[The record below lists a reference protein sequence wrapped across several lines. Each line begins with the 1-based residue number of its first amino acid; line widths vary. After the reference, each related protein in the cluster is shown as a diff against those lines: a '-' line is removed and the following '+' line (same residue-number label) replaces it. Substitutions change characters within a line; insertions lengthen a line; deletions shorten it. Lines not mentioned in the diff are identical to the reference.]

1 MIRDWFYR
9 NIFPC
14 LVVGAGLMDFIVTRK
29 IGHTFVVATAMVVAY
44 SIGRRDR

>member
-14 LVVGAGLMDFIVTRK
+14 IVVGGALIDFLVYRRVA
-29 IGHTFVVATAMVVAY
+29 HTFVAATTIIVAY